1 MAGVGGWQLVRFTP
15 EGEVDR
21 IVEVPVEKPTKVA
34 FGGPAWT
41 CSTSP
46 RSARARRRA
55 REARQPQAGGIF
67 ATRVPG
73 VVGVAQPRF
82 AG

>member
-1 MAGVGGWQLVRFTP
+1 M
-15 EGEVDR
+15 
-21 IVEVPVEKPTKVA
+21 PVEKPTKVA
-34 FGGPAWT
+34 FGGPGLDVLYV
-41 CSTSP
+41 TSIGTNP
-46 RSARARRRA
+46 TPGT
-55 REARQPQAGGIF
+55 EARQPQAGGVF